1 MPNCRDR
8 RGPGMVYKVGIII
21 STFIYEINM
30 HKVHSTIV
38 TAQ

>member
-1 MPNCRDR
+1 
-8 RGPGMVYKVGIII
+8 MVYKVRIII